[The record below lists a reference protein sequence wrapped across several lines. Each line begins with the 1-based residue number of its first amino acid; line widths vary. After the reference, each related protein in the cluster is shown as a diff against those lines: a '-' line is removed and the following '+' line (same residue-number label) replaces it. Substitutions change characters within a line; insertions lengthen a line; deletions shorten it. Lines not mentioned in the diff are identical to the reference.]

1 MSVLY
6 YCCGISDKGA
16 VREHNEDAYLVNKI
30 VLSQAQMESDVSA
43 PFITAVADGVGGEA
57 SGEIASRMALELL
70 SGVKFGKKVDLR
82 AKLLAIHAKLRR
94 YGITHGS
101 SANMQTTLCALAV
114 DENGRAFVA
123 NVGDSRMYR
132 CRGGIIR
139 QLSTDQSLVQ
149 LLYEQ
154 GKITQEE
161 KKTHAQRNV
170 IFPVLGNISDD
181 PDPMITE
188 IEGGIKKG
196 DIIIICSD
204 GLSDHITAG
213 EFEEILALPM
223 RLPKRLRRLVD
234 TAIDNG
240 STDNITVVGVSVI

>member
-1 MSVLY
+1 MY

-16 VREHNEDAYLVNKI
+16 VRTHNEDAYLVNKI
-30 VLSQAQMESDVSA
+30 VLSKAQMESDISA

-70 SGVKFGKKVDLR
+70 SSVKPGKRTDLR
-82 AKLLAIHAKLRR
+82 AKLLSVHSKLRR

-114 DENGRAFVA
+114 DDSERAFVV

-132 CRGGIIR
+132 FRGGIIK
-139 QLSTDQSLVQ
+139 QLSRDQSLVQ
-149 LLYEQ
+149 MLYEQ
-154 GKITQEE
+154 GKITGEE

-170 IFPVLGNISDD
+170 IFPVLGNLSDD
-181 PDPMITE
+181 PDPCVTE

-204 GLSDHITAG
+204 GLSDYITTG
-213 EFEEILALPM
+213 EFEEILAMPM
-223 RLPKRLRRLVD
+223 RLPRRLRRLID
-234 TAIDNG
+234 TAINNG

>member
-1 MSVLY
+1 MY

-16 VREHNEDAYLVNKI
+16 VRENNEDAYLVNKI
-30 VLSQAQMESDVSA
+30 VLSKAQMESDVNA
-43 PFITAVADGVGGEA
+43 PFIAAVADGVGGEA
-57 SGEIASRMALELL
+57 SGEIASHMALDLL
-70 SGVKFGKKVDLR
+70 SAVRPRKSTDFK
-82 AKLLAIHAKLRR
+82 AKLLAIHSKLRR

-114 DENGRAFVA
+114 DENEKAYVI

-132 CRGGIIR
+132 FRGGVIK

-149 LLYEQ
+149 MLFDQ
-154 GKITQEE
+154 GKITGEE

-170 IFPVLGNISDD
+170 IFPVLGNIADD
-181 PDPMITE
+181 PDPSVTE

-204 GLSDHITAG
+204 GLSDYITTG
-213 EFEEILALPM
+213 EFEEILAMPM
-223 RLPKRLRRLVD
+223 RLPKRLRRLID
-234 TAIDNG
+234 AAMDNG
-240 STDNITVVGVSVI
+240 STDNITVVGVSVR

>member
-1 MSVLY
+1 MY

-30 VLSQAQMESDVSA
+30 VLSKAQMESDVNA
-43 PFITAVADGVGGEA
+43 PFIAAVADGVGGEA

-70 SGVKFGKKVDLR
+70 SGVRFGKKVDLR
-82 AKLLAIHAKLRR
+82 AKLLSIHSRLKR

-154 GKITQEE
+154 GKITGEE

-170 IFPVLGNISDD
+170 IFPVLGNIADD
-181 PDPMITE
+181 PDPMVTE
-188 IEGGIKKG
+188 IDGGIKKG

-204 GLSDHITAG
+204 GLSDYITSG
-213 EFEEILALPM
+213 EFEEILAMPM
-223 RLPKRLRRLVD
+223 RLPKRLRRLID

>member
-1 MSVLY
+1 MY

-16 VREHNEDAYLVNKI
+16 VRENNEDAYLVNKI
-30 VLSQAQMESDVSA
+30 VLSKAH
-43 PFITAVADGVGGEA
+43 
-57 SGEIASRMALELL
+57 MALDLL
-70 SGVKFGKKVDLR
+70 SAVRPRKSTDFK
-82 AKLLAIHAKLRR
+82 AKLLAIHSKLRR

-114 DENGRAFVA
+114 DENEKAYVI

-132 CRGGIIR
+132 FRGGVIK

-149 LLYEQ
+149 MLFDQ
-154 GKITQEE
+154 GKITGEE

-170 IFPVLGNISDD
+170 IFPVLGNIADD
-181 PDPMITE
+181 PDPSVTE

-204 GLSDHITAG
+204 GLSDYITTG
-213 EFEEILALPM
+213 EFEEILAMPM
-223 RLPKRLRRLVD
+223 RLPKRLRRLID
-234 TAIDNG
+234 AAMDNG
-240 STDNITVVGVSVI
+240 STDNITVVGVSVR